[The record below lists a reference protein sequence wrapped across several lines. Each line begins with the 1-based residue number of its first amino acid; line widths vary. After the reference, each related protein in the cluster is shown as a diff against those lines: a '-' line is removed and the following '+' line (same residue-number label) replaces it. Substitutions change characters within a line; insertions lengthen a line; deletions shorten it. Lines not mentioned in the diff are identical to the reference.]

1 MSIQLFR
8 DLTWGDLSRWSGAAI
23 LERGKNYK
31 RSVSDLTII
40 GDNHFAANVQGQHRY
55 STEVWFED
63 GDLKYRCDC
72 AFSRGPCKHAIA
84 VILVALEHVKTET
97 PIPTVDGE
105 QTVSNSRNS
114 IDPAYSSD
122 YRLPRMDSEKLRA
135 VLQRIRFEDLIDWAT
150 RQIIENPDLVDD
162 LPRGVKAEALEPD
175 IVSVSDGQIDSI
187 RQLIRNET
195 ERRFDVYAQDY
206 HDRRYR
212 NEPDYRQIE
221 KEFQTLTDH
230 GRFSELIEL
239 GIEFMALGTTQIDE
253 TQPGNGPFARFRNC
267 MTMVVDAIRSSDLP
281 LSEKV
286 INYWELLLEDD
297 YKVLSEVPTPIGDK
311 PMSRTDWS
319 LVAQHFTT
327 RLKSM
332 PRTDPEKDFMASY
345 DRNEILERSIEALQ
359 RANQIKDA
367 LDLMESEL
375 ENCNNY
381 VQLVDSL
388 IQIRD
393 FEKARYW
400 IVEGR
405 RKNERTDL
413 NVFRQLAEKMQ
424 EIAVLEEKWP
434 QVAALAVYFFLH
446 DGGVDAFL
454 AVKDA
459 CERIE
464 SWDEVR
470 PTLLQFL
477 ETGAFDP
484 TREGWLLPE
493 TGLGAAAP
501 IQRNYAPYFRQLI
514 GIAIEENRL
523 DDAVAWYRQAPL
535 REANGLQLADI
546 LKDSQ
551 PAVAVEIWQR
561 EIAYLIQQVDV
572 SSYLEAM
579 PLLSNVK
586 DLMGREGWTDE
597 YRQYVEKLRTRHK
610 RKSRLL
616 KEIDLV
622 ESSDRRILDS

>member
-8 DLTWGDLSRWSGAAI
+8 DLTWGDLSQWSGAAI
-23 LERGKNYK
+23 LERGKSYI

-40 GDNHFAANVQGQHRY
+40 DDDHLVANVQGQHRY

-72 AFSRGPCKHAIA
+72 AFNRGPCKHSIA

-105 QTVSNSRNS
+105 QTVSNSRNT
-114 IDPAYSSD
+114 IDRAYSRN
-122 YRLPRMDSEKLRA
+122 YRLPRMDTEKLRA
-135 VLQRIRFEDLIDWAT
+135 VLQRIRSEDLIDWAT
-150 RQIIENPDLVDD
+150 RQIIENLDLVED

-230 GRFSELIEL
+230 GRSSELIEL
-239 GIEFMALGTTQIDE
+239 GIEFMALGMTQIDE
-253 TQPGNGPFARFRNC
+253 TQPGTEPFKRFRNC
-267 MTMVVDAIRSSDLP
+267 MTMVVDAIRSSNLT

-297 YKVLSEVPTPIGDK
+297 YKVLSQVPTPIGDK
-311 PMSRTDWS
+311 PMNRTDWS
-319 LVAQHFTT
+319 FVAQHFTA

-332 PRTDPEKDFMASY
+332 PITDPEEDFMASY

-359 RANQIKDA
+359 RANEVEEA

-381 VQLVDSL
+381 VQLVDFL

-405 RKNERTDL
+405 RKNERKDL

-424 EIAVLEEKWP
+424 EIAVFEEKWP

-446 DGGVDAFL
+446 GGDVDAFL

-459 CERIE
+459 CEKIE
-464 SWDEVR
+464 TWREVR
-470 PTLLQFL
+470 PKLLHFL

-484 TREGWLLPE
+484 TKEDWLLPE

-523 DDAVAWYRQAPL
+523 DDAVAWYREAPL

-546 LKDSQ
+546 LKDSK

-561 EIAYLIQQVDV
+561 EIEYLIQQVDV

-579 PLLSNVK
+579 PLLTDVK
-586 DLMGREGWTDE
+586 GLMEREGWSDE
-597 YRQYVEKLRTRHK
+597 YRQYVAELRSRHK

-622 ESSDRRILDS
+622 ESSERRILDS

>member
-8 DLTWGDLSRWSGAAI
+8 DLTWGDLSQWSSAAI
-23 LERGKNYK
+23 LERGKSYI

-40 GDNHFAANVQGQHRY
+40 DDDHLVANVQGQHRY

-72 AFSRGPCKHAIA
+72 AFNRGPCKHAVA
-84 VILVALEHVKTET
+84 VILGALEHIKTET

-105 QTVSNSRNS
+105 QTVSNSRNT
-114 IDPAYSSD
+114 IDRAYSRD
-122 YRLPRMDSEKLRA
+122 YRLPRMDTEKLRA
-135 VLQRIRFEDLIDWAT
+135 VLHRIRFEDLIDWAT
-150 RQIIENPDLVDD
+150 RQIIENPDLVED

-195 ERRFDVYAQDY
+195 ERRFDVYARDY

-230 GRFSELIEL
+230 GRSSELIEL
-239 GIEFMALGTTQIDE
+239 GIEFMALGMTQIDE
-253 TQPGNGPFARFRNC
+253 TQPGDESFKRFRNC
-267 MTMVVDAIRSSDLP
+267 MTMVVDAIRSSNLT

-297 YKVLSEVPTPIGDK
+297 YKVLSQVPTPIGDK
-311 PMSRTDWS
+311 PMNRTDWS
-319 LVAQHFTT
+319 FVAQHFTA

-332 PRTDPEKDFMASY
+332 PIADPEEDFMASY

-359 RANQIKDA
+359 RANQIEEA
-367 LDLMESEL
+367 LDLLESEL

-381 VQLVDSL
+381 VRLVDFL
-388 IQIRD
+388 IQIRE

-400 IVEGR
+400 IVAGR

-446 DGGVDAFL
+446 DGGVEAFL

-459 CERIE
+459 CERVE
-464 SWDEVR
+464 TWQEVS
-470 PTLLQFL
+470 PKLLHFL

-484 TREGWLLPE
+484 TREDWPLPE
-493 TGLGAAAP
+493 PGLRAAAP
-501 IQRNYAPYFRQLI
+501 IQRNYAPYFRSLI
-514 GIAIEENRL
+514 AIAIEENRL
-523 DDAVAWYRQAPL
+523 DDAVTWYRQAPL
-535 REANGLQLADI
+535 REVNGLQLADI
-546 LKDSQ
+546 LKNTQ

-561 EIAYLIQQVDV
+561 EIEYLIQQVDV

-579 PLLSNVK
+579 PLLTDVK
-586 DLMGREGWTDE
+586 GLMEREGWSDG
-597 YRQYVEKLRTRHK
+597 YRQYVAELRSRHK
-610 RKSRLL
+610 RKSRLM

-622 ESSDRRILDS
+622 ELRDRRILDS